1 MTRTALITHPDCARH
16 EIAPGHP
23 EQPARIAAVLDEL
36 KSQGLLQEQ
45 IEAPEAER
53 SQLVLA
59 HPEGYVDSIFDAS
72 PESGSVQLDADTAM
86 NEHSLRQHCSP
97 PGPE

>member
-59 HPEGYVDSIFDAS
+59 HPEG
-72 PESGSVQLDADTAM
+72 
-86 NEHSLRQHCSP
+86 P